1 MSSTPPPPGP
11 PTGPPPHPYAYGTD
25 PQAPPGPY
33 AAPYAAPNP
42 YGGRPMGAPAAP
54 EQRPSEVP
62 YHRIHRIGAYGRHGW
77 WRALVGVLLTVAG
90 MLLVVPLV
98 VLLGFVVFFLL
109 TGGDVADRTL
119 VLVDTSDVTPLGLAY
134 LNLSLAG
141 SILVAWFV
149 TRVLH
154 GLRPGWLSSVRPR
167 IRWGWFA
174 VSLGLSVVAL
184 VATLVVSALLPAQAD
199 GATVSTDLNSF
210 TTTTRDFL
218 LVVLLLTPLQAAGEE
233 YVFRGYLT
241 QALGGVFAN
250 PKVAVVVAV
259 LVPSLL
265 FALAHGAQDA
275 PIFFDRFAFGLVA
288 GVLTIATGGLEA
300 AIAMHVLNN
309 FLAFGLALSF
319 GDMSSALNPTGGT
332 WWSIPVTLTQS
343 VTYTALA
350 IWVARATG
358 VATRTAPGA
367 PFARTGGA
375 PQDADRG
382 PVFEGTG
389 PRV

>member
-1 MSSTPPPPGP
+1 MGSAPGP
-11 PTGPPPHPYAYGTD
+11 A
-25 PQAPPGPY
+25 PQLA
-33 AAPYAAPNP
+33 
-42 YGGRPMGAPAAP
+42 
-54 EQRPSEVP
+54 SEVP
-62 YHRIHRIGAYGRHGW
+62 YHRIHRIGSYGRHGW
-77 WRALVGVLLTVAG
+77 WRALAGVLLAVLG
-90 MLLVVPLV
+90 MFLLLPLV
-98 VLLGFVVFFLL
+98 VLLGFMAFFLL
-109 TGGDVADRTL
+109 SGGDVADRTL
-119 VLVDTSDVTPLGLAY
+119 SLVDTDAVTPLGLAY
-134 LNLSLAG
+134 LNLTLAG
-141 SILVAWFV
+141 TIPVVWFV

-167 IRWGWFA
+167 IRWGWFGL
-174 VSLGLSVVAL
+174 SLGLSVVAL

-199 GATVSTDLNSF
+199 GAAVSTDLNSF

-241 QALGGVFAN
+241 QALGGVLAN
-250 PKVAVVVAV
+250 PRVAAVVAV

-332 WWSIPVTLTQS
+332 WWSLPVTLTQS
-343 VTYTALA
+343 VTYTVLA
-350 IWVARATG
+350 VWVARSSG
-358 VATRTAPGA
+358 LATRTAPGA
-367 PFARTGGA
+367 PAARGA
-375 PQDADRG
+375 GASRTDDRG
-382 PVFEGTG
+382 AVFEGTG

>member
-11 PTGPPPHPYAYGTD
+11 ATGPPPHPV
-25 PQAPPGPY
+25 PY
-33 AAPYAAPNP
+33 ANSDPRPYAVDPNP
-42 YGGRPMGAPAAP
+42 YGGRPMGAPPLRAP
-54 EQRPSEVP
+54 ERPSEVA
-62 YHRIHRIGAYGRHGW
+62 YHRIHRIGSYGRHGW
-77 WRALVGVLLTVAG
+77 WRALAGVLLAVVG
-90 MLLVVPLV
+90 MFLLLPLV
-98 VLLGFVVFFLL
+98 VLLGFVASFLL
-109 TGGDVADRTL
+109 SGGDVVDRTTSL
-119 VLVDTSDVTPLGLAY
+119 LDTTEVTPLGLAF
-134 LNLSLAG
+134 LNLTLAG
-141 SILVAWFV
+141 TIPVVWFV

-167 IRWGWFA
+167 LRWGWFA
-174 VSLGLSVVAL
+174 TSLGLSVVAL
-184 VATLVVSALLPAQAD
+184 VATVVVSALLPAQAD
-199 GATVSTDLNSF
+199 GAAVSSDVNAF
-210 TTTTRDFL
+210 TSTTRDFL

-241 QALGGVFAN
+241 QALGGVFGNAR
-250 PKVAVVVAV
+250 VALVVAV

-275 PIFFDRFAFGLVA
+275 PIFLDRFAFGVVA

-319 GDMSSALNPTGGT
+319 GDMTSALNPTGGT
-332 WWSIPVTLTQS
+332 WWSLPVTLTQS

-350 IWVARATG
+350 VWVARATG
-358 VATRTAPGA
+358 VATRTALGAPYPPARPPVEGSVPGA
-367 PFARTGGA
+367 
-375 PQDADRG
+375 
-382 PVFEGTG
+382 VFEGTG

>member
-11 PTGPPPHPYAYGTD
+11 ATGPPPHPVPYGSDPRSYAVD
-25 PQAPPGPY
+25 
-33 AAPYAAPNP
+33 PNP
-42 YGGRPMGAPAAP
+42 YGGRPMGAPPVPAP
-54 EQRPSEVP
+54 ERPREVA
-62 YHRIHRIGAYGRHGW
+62 YHRIHRIGSYGRHGW
-77 WRALVGVLLTVAG
+77 WRALVGVLLAVVG
-90 MLLVVPLV
+90 MFLLLPLV
-98 VLLGFVVFFLL
+98 VLLAFVAYFLL
-109 TGGDVADRTL
+109 TGGDVVDRTTS
-119 VLVDTSDVTPLGLAY
+119 LVDTTAVTPSSLAY
-134 LNLSLAG
+134 LNLTLAG
-141 SILVAWFV
+141 TIPVVWFV

-174 VSLGLSVVAL
+174 ISLGLSVVAL
-184 VATLVVSALLPAQAD
+184 VATVVVSALLPAQAD
-199 GATVSTDLNSF
+199 GAAVSSEVNSF
-210 TTTTRDFL
+210 TSTTRDFL

-241 QALGGVFAN
+241 QALGGVFGNAR
-250 PKVAVVVAV
+250 VALVVAV

-275 PIFFDRFAFGLVA
+275 PIFLDRFAFGVVA

-309 FLAFGLALSF
+309 FLAFGIALAF
-319 GDMSSALNPTGGT
+319 GDMTSALNPTDGT
-332 WWSIPVTLTQS
+332 WWSLPVTLTQS

-350 IWVARATG
+350 VWVARATG

-367 PFARTGGA
+367 PSAPMPAPAQGTAQGA
-375 PQDADRG
+375 VLEATR
-382 PVFEGTG
+382 

>member
-25 PQAPPGPY
+25 PQGHPGPY
-33 AAPYAAPNP
+33 AAPYVDPNP
-42 YGGRPMGAPAAP
+42 YGGRPMATPVVP

-62 YHRIHRIGAYGRHGW
+62 YHRVHRIGSYGRHGW
-77 WRALVGVLLTVAG
+77 WRALVGVLLSVLG
-90 MLLVVPLV
+90 MFLLLPLV
-98 VLLGFVVFFLL
+98 VLLGFVAYFLL
-109 TGGDVADRTL
+109 TGGGVADRTL
-119 VLVDTSDVTPLGLAY
+119 SLVDTTDVTPVGLAY
-134 LNLSLAG
+134 LNLTLAG
-141 SILVAWFV
+141 IIPVVWFV

-174 VSLGLSVVAL
+174 ISLGLSVVAL

-210 TTTTRDFL
+210 TSTTRDFL

-233 YVFRGYLT
+233 YLFRGYLT

-250 PKVAVVVAV
+250 PRVAVVVAV

-332 WWSIPVTLTQS
+332 WLSIPVTLTQS

-350 IWVARATG
+350 IWVAHAAG
-358 VATRTAPGA
+358 VATRTTPGA
-367 PFARTGGA
+367 PSVRAGEAPRDAHRGA
-375 PQDADRG
+375 
-382 PVFEGTG
+382 VFEGTG